1 MRYMLE
7 GVRVLL
13 VGGAGFIGSHTAIAL
28 AKAGHF
34 PLIVDDLSNS
44 HLGVLER
51 IASLAKFDV
60 PYLIGDIRDEMAVS
74 SFIDQ
79 HGPVDAVIH
88 LAGLKAVGESVA
100 HPTRYYD
107 VNIGSTLALLRVMDQ
122 HGITNLVFSS
132 SATVYGNSEAVPLVE
147 TAQVGVGLS
156 NPYGKTKYM
165 IEEILRDVCAA
176 NPKLRVTALRY
187 FNPVGAHPS
196 GLIGENPRGIPNNL
210 MPVVARAARGEL
222 DMVAVFG
229 ADYETVDGTGIRD
242 YIHVQDLARGHVLA
256 SERSMAGF
264 DAINLGTGVPA
275 SVLEVIRAYGTEAG
289 VCIPYSLE
297 PRRPGDVA
305 VSYADVTKAAELLGW
320 RAEFGLVDACRDDWA
335 WQQRAAS
342 DFSDG

>member
-1 MRYMLE
+1 
-7 GVRVLL
+7 
-13 VGGAGFIGSHTAIAL
+13 
-28 AKAGHF
+28 
-34 PLIVDDLSNS
+34 
-44 HLGVLER
+44 
-51 IASLAKFDV
+51 
-60 PYLIGDIRDEMAVS
+60 
-74 SFIDQ
+74 
-79 HGPVDAVIH
+79 
-88 LAGLKAVGESVA
+88 
-100 HPTRYYD
+100 
-107 VNIGSTLALLRVMDQ
+107 
-122 HGITNLVFSS
+122 
-132 SATVYGNSEAVPLVE
+132 
-147 TAQVGVGLS
+147 
-156 NPYGKTKYM
+156 
-165 IEEILRDVCAA
+165 
-176 NPKLRVTALRY
+176 
-187 FNPVGAHPS
+187 
-196 GLIGENPRGIPNNL
+196 